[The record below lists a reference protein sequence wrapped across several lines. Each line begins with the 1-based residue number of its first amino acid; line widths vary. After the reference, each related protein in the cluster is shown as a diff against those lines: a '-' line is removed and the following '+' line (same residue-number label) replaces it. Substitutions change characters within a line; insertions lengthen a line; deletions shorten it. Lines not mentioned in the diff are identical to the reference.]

1 MSREGKGGKAILK
14 NEQAGQA
21 PRRTVLVDEFRS
33 AIIAMHLESSC
44 YLAYTNR
51 ANAPTWLDRD
61 LTYRMLGQ
69 KNHYAGYRD
78 FVGEGNS
85 EEFLLF
91 YSKGNMGSILGEK
104 SFRKSIKEREAE
116 IRGNGDLS
124 QVLSARPETEEIVKA
139 VSAVLKSTPER
150 ILKRHVGRQESNL
163 LLPAFGDQPMK
174 QIAESFGFSHV
185 GSVSPATAAIKKR
198 LELGQLLKEY
208 RKIEKLLNVI
218 K

>member
-14 NEQAGQA
+14 NEQAGHA

-104 SFRKSIKEREAE
+104 SFRKSIKEREGE

-124 QVLSARPETEEIVKA
+124 QLLSARPETEEIVKA
-139 VSAVLKSTPER
+139 VSAVFKSTPER

-163 LLPAFGDQPMK
+163 LLPAFGRSTDETDSGEFWLQSCGK
-174 QIAESFGFSHV
+174 CLSGDGSDKETIGV
-185 GSVSPATAAIKKR
+185 GAIVER
-198 LELGQLLKEY
+198 VPE
-208 RKIEKLLNVI
+208 N
-218 K
+218 